1 MVDDRKHSEA
11 VKTWFTE
18 RELVDLSRLAA
29 REDRKISE
37 LVRFIVRRHLY
48 GNVGCAGEDFHG
60 ANSPD
65 QGRSE

>member
-1 MVDDRKHSEA
+1 MVDDRKHTEA

-37 LVRFIVRRHLY
+37 LVRVIVRRHLY
-48 GNVGCAGEDFHG
+48 GNIGCGSDDFHG
-60 ANSPD
+60 ASSAD
-65 QGRSE
+65 QGRVD

>member
-1 MVDDRKHSEA
+1 MVDDRKHTEA

-48 GNVGCAGEDFHG
+48 GNVGCNDVDFHG
-60 ANSPD
+60 ANGAD
-65 QGRSE
+65 QGRID